1 MRTPVEILQN
11 AKVVVT
17 GGLGFIG
24 SNLVLSLL
32 KQGASVT
39 VIDPCIAGCGGN
51 PRNLGNE
58 LSRVEWLP
66 FDIGHTDVLEGTIR
80 SASVVFNLAGE
91 IRHQHSMMDPKRD
104 MDLNA
109 RSQLLFLQACARW
122 NPGIRIVYAGT
133 RQVYGVPKYL
143 PVDEDHPI
151 DPVDFNGVHKHAASS
166 YHLLLSRQGIIDAC
180 VLHLS
185 NVYGPRMAL
194 DVPGQGFLGAFMRC
208 LRDGIP
214 IAVFGNGRQVRDPI
228 YVDDAVDAFLLAAK
242 APRLPSRIYNLGGP
256 VALTLFD
263 IASYASA
270 VAGGPPPR
278 LRAFPEEQQ
287 QIDIGDYRANSARI
301 RSELGWL
308 PRISFEEGIRRTLD
322 SYGLAT
328 TPVEEWMTA
337 P

>member
-1 MRTPVEILQN
+1 
-11 AKVVVT
+11 
-17 GGLGFIG
+17 
-24 SNLVLSLL
+24 
-32 KQGASVT
+32 
-39 VIDPCIAGCGGN
+39 
-51 PRNLGNE
+51 
-58 LSRVEWLP
+58 
-66 FDIGHTDVLEGTIR
+66 
-80 SASVVFNLAGE
+80 
-91 IRHQHSMMDPKRD
+91 
-104 MDLNA
+104 LNA

-166 YHLLLSRQGIIDAC
+166 YHLLLSKLGIIDAC
-180 VLHLS
+180 VLRLS

-194 DVPGQGFLGAFMRC
+194 DVPGQGFLGTFMRC

-228 YVDDAVDAFLLAAK
+228 YVDDAVDTFLLAAK
-242 APRLPSRIYNLGGP
+242 APHLPSRIYNLGGP
-256 VALTLFD
+256 AALTLFD
-263 IASYASA
+263 IASHASA
-270 VAGGPPPR
+270 VAGGVPPL
-278 LRAFPEEQQ
+278 LRAFPKEQQ
-287 QIDIGDYRANSARI
+287 QIDIGDYRSNSARI
-301 RSELGWL
+301 HTELGWL

-337 P
+337 L